1 MNKVLK
7 KQLEELQSGDLIT
20 VEWSDASV
28 GKSLSTGLGV
38 DIPVKSWGIFIALLG
53 KRQKH
58 IVLAQNAFQYTDGL
72 YDIDYTAVPLS
83 WTESVKIL
91 SKNHINKEEAQLLL
105 RSFIQGGRRSFTIH
119 RQQKVKNHA

>member
-91 SKNHINKEEAQLLL
+91 SKNHVNNEEAQLLL

-119 RQQKVKNHA
+119 RQQKAKNHA